1 MPATLAIVTR
11 EPPMQRYA
19 MIVGIKPEAIEEYE
33 RIHAEVW
40 PEVLDNIRRH
50 HMTNYSIF
58 RLGNTL
64 FGYYEYTGDDWAADM
79 EDMKHDL
86 KNQEWWAITDNM
98 QFPVPEAKPGEL
110 WTFAPE
116 VFHTD

>member
-1 MPATLAIVTR
+1 MKGIV
-11 EPPMQRYA
+11 PMQRFA

-64 FGYYEYTGDDWAADM
+64 FGYYEYTGDDWEADM
-79 EDMKHDL
+79 ADMKHDL

-98 QFPVPEAKPGEL
+98 QFAVPDAKPGDL
-110 WTFAPE
+110 WTNARE

>member
-1 MPATLAIVTR
+1 
-11 EPPMQRYA
+11 MQRYA
-19 MIVGIKPEAIEEYE
+19 MIVGIKSEAIEEYE

-50 HMTNYSIF
+50 GITNYSIF

-64 FGYYEYTGDDWAADM
+64 FGYYEYVGNDWEADM
-79 EDMKHDL
+79 ADMQNDL
-86 KNQEWWAITDNM
+86 KNVEWWAITDNM
-98 QFPVPEAKPGEL
+98 QYAVPEAADSDQPGNL
-110 WTFAPE
+110 WTFSKE